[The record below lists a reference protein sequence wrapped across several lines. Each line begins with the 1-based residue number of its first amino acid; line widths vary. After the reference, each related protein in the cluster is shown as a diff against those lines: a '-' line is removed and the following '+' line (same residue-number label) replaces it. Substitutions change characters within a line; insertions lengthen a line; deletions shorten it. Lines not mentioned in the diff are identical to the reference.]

1 MANLEQQLFEAG
13 KKLQQLPHSKD
24 ALLKILKQV
33 AVNLSEVDQS
43 PSQMMLKAMRPSMNA
58 LITPELLRHR
68 DRDVTLLVAS
78 CISEITRIT
87 APEAPYNDDVLRD
100 IFRLI
105 VTTFHGLDNI
115 NSPSFGRRV
124 TILETVAKIRS
135 CVMMLDLECD
145 DLILEMFHIFFSVAS
160 EALPENLLTSMQTI
174 MTLVLDESEDIPEQ
188 LLAVVL
194 ASLGREKED
203 VSPAA
208 RRLAMNVMEQCVIKL
223 EPYVIHFITSAM
235 AVEENSQNDLQTAYH
250 EIIYDIYQCAPQM
263 LQSVIPNMTHELL
276 TDQLDVRLKSVKLLG
291 RLFAIPGHPLP
302 EVFRP
307 LFLEFLKRFTDKD
320 VEVRLSVVEHAK
332 ECLLSNPFRHEAA
345 DIISALNDRLLDYDE
360 NVRKQV
366 VAAICDVASYALK
379 SIPMETIK
387 CVAERLR
394 DKMVS
399 VRKYTLERLAD
410 IYRVYCLN
418 CSDGSFI
425 DYEFEWIPRKII
437 MCCYD
442 KDFRPQAI
450 EMVFSELLFP
460 SDLSVVERVKHW
472 IMMYSELEKFE
483 MKAFEVVLVQ
493 KQRLQQEMQ
502 SYLLLRQKLKDDNEL
517 NFEKQILSCFKT
529 MSLSFKDPVKAEE
542 NFQKLHQ
549 MKDIIIWKALT
560 CLLDP
565 SRTFTQAQATYID
578 MLERLG
584 DKHPQHEF
592 IKTLASKCS
601 YRLFGKEHVKEMLK
615 EIAVNKLAGKDELI
629 QSGMNLLVLFAGFFP
644 CLVEGSEEDLVQL
657 LKEDNECIKEGV
669 VHILAKVGGS
679 IGEQVTNTTSSVDL
693 LLETLCLEGNRKQA
707 KYSVEALAVVTK
719 DAGLKALS
727 VLYKRLVDMLESGT
741 HLPAILQ
748 SLGCIAQNAMPV
760 FETREEDV
768 IQFLCDK
775 LFRQNSNTADF
786 LKTEWEDRSKECLL
800 KIYGI
805 KTLVKSY
812 LPKKDAH
819 LRQRIKTLF
828 EVLSKLL
835 TCGEISEEVESSEVD
850 KAHIRLAAAKGLLR
864 LSKQWDSQI
873 TPELFYLTLRIAQ
886 DTYPEVRKE
895 FLGKVHQYLKERTLD
910 QKYACAFV
918 LGVSGETEDAIV
930 EVRHYLVDFV
940 ETCRR
945 EAQLQQ
951 PYAQSGGNSVA
962 FFPEYVLAYLVH
974 ALAHHPEFPSLTG
987 NLHPE
992 AIGSLYRQLHFFLS
1006 VLLHRDEDVHHDPG
1020 TNREYEKHESVAI
1033 IEAIFHSIKH
1043 AEDAVEKSKS
1053 ENLYALCDLGL
1064 SITKELAQDLVPSAD
1079 SRMPISLPAVL
1090 YKPLEES
1097 NEIGI
1102 QADARHLTAGLAGT
1116 HAFAHY
1122 KVSNMDQTVQLTP
1135 NQKLKINIDEN
1146 VAKESDEDD
1155 LEVPLRK
1162 MMRCAKLQGNKKQN
1176 NLGVQTPREASGL
1189 LKGCI
1194 KEASNMLLRAD
1205 GIQSDKGSKS
1215 QESNKPSGQ
1224 VSNGI
1229 KNTTRDD
1236 VPEKCNVDNPV
1247 SSDMEMLISSKRKR
1261 SISSKYTDDFISF
1274 GLCHSQPGRP
1284 KGSGKKSD
1292 LRGGRPQGLTM
1303 LKAEGEP
1310 SGLNGAEFKPS
1321 ELSSSPK
1328 SEQSKVSP
1336 AQISTLDANNFCLSK
1351 SAQKSLSGT
1360 SIVLREDI
1368 NPEARQEMHEHK
1380 KEESIDLPKS
1390 TSKALSDSSRSPS
1403 GTPRKTLKKKSIS
1416 GLQKSS
1422 GKVKKQNIDYQKLTG
1437 YRIKVWWPLD
1447 MQFYEGIVESYD
1459 SIQKKHR
1466 ILYDDGDV
1474 EILRLQKER
1483 WELIDGDLITEKVSI
1498 HVGGSKGAGDKPR
1511 VKGVDI
1517 DNICILEEEK
1527 TQSSHKRRGPFKIS
1541 KKGTS
1546 QSHVNPDDNGVSAKR
1561 AEVDTSRRKAQDPF
1575 VFMDDR
1581 DKKSHGKGR
1590 KQLLGSEG
1598 KKGGHFTISRKIT
1611 SGSMENPKIT
1621 SSTLDKDNQG
1631 SLSDSGSRD
1640 SDDEPLNAWWSRK
1653 KQEAMKC
1660 MGEDLSQV
1668 Q

>member
-1 MANLEQQLFEAG
+1 MANQLEQQLSEAG

-33 AVNLSEVDQS
+33 AINLSEVDQS
-43 PSQMMLKAMRPSMNA
+43 PSQTMMKAMRPSMNA

-68 DRDVTLLVAS
+68 DRDVTLLVAT

-100 IFRLI
+100 IFHLI

-160 EALPENLLTSMQTI
+160 EAHPENLLTSMQTI

-188 LLAVVL
+188 LFAVVL

-208 RRLAMNVMEQCVIKL
+208 RRLAMNVMEQCAIKL

-235 AVEENSQNDLQTAYH
+235 SAEEDSQNNLQTTYH

-291 RLFAIPGHPLP
+291 RLFAMPGHPLP

-320 VEVRLSVVEHAK
+320 VEVRLSIVEHAK

-387 CVAERLR
+387 RVADRLR

-410 IYRVYCLN
+410 IYRVYCLK

-450 EMVFSELLFP
+450 EMVFSESLFP

-483 MKAFEVVLVQ
+483 IKAFEVVLAQ

-529 MSLSFKDPVKAEE
+529 MSLSFKDPAKAEE
-542 NFQKLHQ
+542 NFQTLHQ
-549 MKDIIIWKALT
+549 MKDIIIWKALA
-560 CLLDP
+560 CLIDP
-565 SRTFTQAQATYID
+565 SRTFVQAQATYID

-644 CLVEGSEEDLVQL
+644 CLVKGSEEDLLQL

-679 IGEQVTNTTSSVDL
+679 IGEQVTDTTSSVDL

-707 KYSVEALAVVTK
+707 KYAVQALAVVTK

-760 FETREEDV
+760 FETREDDV

-786 LKTEWEDRSKECLL
+786 LKTEWEERSKECLL

-828 EVLSKLL
+828 VVLSKLL
-835 TCGEISEEVESSEVD
+835 TCGEISEDVESSEVD

-864 LSKQWDSQI
+864 LSKQWDAQI
-873 TPELFYLTLRIAQ
+873 TPELFHLTLRIAQ

-895 FLGKVHQYLKERTLD
+895 FLGKVHQYLKEQTLD

-918 LGVSGETEDAIV
+918 LGVSGETEDALV
-930 EVRHYLVDFV
+930 EVRQYLVDFV

-951 PYAQSGGNSVA
+951 PYAQSGGNSIT

-974 ALAHHPEFPSLTG
+974 VLAHHPEFPALTG
-987 NLHPE
+987 DLHSE

-1006 VLLHRDEDVHHDPG
+1006 VLVHRDEDVHHDPG
-1020 TNREYEKHESVAI
+1020 TKREYESFAI
-1033 IEAIFHSIKH
+1033 IEAIFQSIKH

-1064 SITKELAQDLVPSAD
+1064 SITKELVQDLVPSSD
-1079 SRMPISLPAVL
+1079 YSMPISLPAVL
-1090 YKPLEES
+1090 YKPLDES
-1097 NEIGI
+1097 KEIDI
-1102 QADARHLTAGLAGT
+1102 QADARHLTAGLAGS
-1116 HAFAHY
+1116 HVFAHY
-1122 KVSNMDQTVQLTP
+1122 KASNMEQTAQLTP
-1135 NQKLKINIDEN
+1135 NQKTKIDIDEN

-1162 MMRCAKLQGNKKQN
+1162 MMRCAKLQGIRKQN
-1176 NLGVQTPREASGL
+1176 NLGVRRPREASGL
-1189 LKGCI
+1189 LKGCS
-1194 KEASNMLLRAD
+1194 KETSNMLLMVT
-1205 GIQSDKGSKS
+1205 GIQSEKASKS
-1215 QESNKPSGQ
+1215 PESNKPSGK

-1229 KNTTRDD
+1229 KITTRDD
-1236 VPEKCNVDNPV
+1236 VPEKDIVDNPV
-1247 SSDMEMLISSKRKR
+1247 SSDMEMLISTKRKR
-1261 SISSKYTDDFISF
+1261 SRSTKYTEDFIGS
-1274 GLCHSQPGRP
+1274 GLCHSKPGRP
-1284 KGSGKKSD
+1284 KGSIKKPD
-1292 LRGGRPQGLTM
+1292 LKSGGSQGLTM
-1303 LKAEGEP
+1303 LKTEAEP
-1310 SGLNGAEFKPS
+1310 AGLNGAEFKLS

-1336 AQISTLDANNFCLSK
+1336 AQLSALDANKFFLSK
-1351 SAQKSLSGT
+1351 NSQKLRSGT
-1360 SIVLREDI
+1360 SNVLRE
-1368 NPEARQEMHEHK
+1368 NVSPEARQEMHEHK
-1380 KEESIDLPKS
+1380 KEKSIARPES
-1390 TSKALSDSSRSPS
+1390 TTKALGDSLRSPI
-1403 GTPRKTLKKKSIS
+1403 GTSRKTLKKKSIS
-1416 GLQKSS
+1416 VLQKSS
-1422 GKVKKQNIDYQKLTG
+1422 EKAKKRNIDYGKLTG

-1474 EILRLQKER
+1474 EILKLQKER
-1483 WELIDGDLITEKVSI
+1483 WELIDCDLITEKQVSI
-1498 HVGGSKGAGDKPR
+1498 HVEGSKSAGDKPR
-1511 VKGVDI
+1511 IKGADI
-1517 DNICILEEEK
+1517 GDIGILEEEK
-1527 TQSSHKRRGPFKIS
+1527 TQSSQNRRAPFKIS
-1541 KKGTS
+1541 KKSTP
-1546 QSHVNPDDNGVSAKR
+1546 QSCVKPDDNGVCAKST
-1561 AEVDTSRRKAQDPF
+1561 EVDTSRRKAQDPF
-1575 VFMDDR
+1575 VFIDDKDR
-1581 DKKSHGKGR
+1581 KSRGKGR

-1598 KKGGHFTISRKIT
+1598 KRGGHFTISRKIT
-1611 SGSMENPKIT
+1611 SGTMENSKT
-1621 SSTLDKDNQG
+1621 RSSTTDEDNQG

-1640 SDDEPLNAWWSRK
+1640 SDDEPLNTWWSRK
-1653 KQEAMKC
+1653 KNEAVKY
-1660 MGEDLSQV
+1660 MGQDLSLV

>member
-1 MANLEQQLFEAG
+1 MANQLEQQLLEAG

-24 ALLKILKQV
+24 AILKILKQL
-33 AVNLSEVDQS
+33 AITLSEVDQS
-43 PSQMMLKAMRPSMNA
+43 PSQIILKAMRPSMNA

-68 DRDVTLLVAS
+68 DRDVALLVAT

-100 IFRLI
+100 IFHLI
-105 VTTFHGLDNI
+105 VTTFRGLDNI

-160 EALPENLLTSMQTI
+160 EAHPENLLTSMQTI

-194 ASLGREKED
+194 ASLGRGKED
-203 VSPAA
+203 VSPTA
-208 RRLAMNVMEQCVIKL
+208 RRLAMSVLEQCAIKL

-235 AVEENSQNDLQTAYH
+235 AAEETSQNNSQTAYH

-263 LQSVIPNMTHELL
+263 LQGVIPNMTHELL

-307 LFLEFLKRFTDKD
+307 LFLEFLKRLTDKD

-345 DIISALNDRLLDYDE
+345 DIISAISDRLLDYDE

-366 VAAICDVASYALK
+366 VAAICDIASYALK

-387 CVAERLR
+387 FVADRLR

-399 VRKYTLERLAD
+399 VRMYTLERLAD
-410 IYRVYCLN
+410 IYRVYCLK

-450 EMVFSELLFP
+450 EMVFSESLFP

-483 MKAFEVVLVQ
+483 IKAFEVVLAQ

-529 MSLSFKDPVKAEE
+529 MSLSFKDPAKAEE
-542 NFQKLHQ
+542 SFQKLHQ

-565 SRTFTQAQATYID
+565 SRTFIQAQATYID

-584 DKHPQHEF
+584 DKHPQYEF

-601 YRLFGKEHVKEMLK
+601 YRLFGKEHVQELLK

-629 QSGMNLLVLFAGFFP
+629 QSGMNLLVLFAGLFP
-644 CLVEGSEEDLVQL
+644 CLVEGSEEELLQL

-679 IGEQVTNTTSSVDL
+679 IGEQVTDTTSSVDL

-707 KYSVEALAVVTK
+707 KYAVQALAVVTK

-760 FETREEDV
+760 FETREDDV

-775 LFRQNSNTADF
+775 LFRQNSNTTD
-786 LKTEWEDRSKECLL
+786 LLRTEWEERSKECLL

-819 LRQRIKTLF
+819 LRQRINNLF
-828 EVLSKLL
+828 GVLSKLL
-835 TCGEISEEVESSEVD
+835 TCGEISEDVVSSEVD
-850 KAHIRLAAAKGLLR
+850 KAHIRLATAKGLLR
-864 LSKQWDSQI
+864 LSKQWDAQI
-873 TPELFYLTLRIAQ
+873 TPELFHLTLRTAQ

-918 LGVSGETEDAIV
+918 LGVSGETEGALV
-930 EVRHYLVDFV
+930 EVRQYLVDFV

-951 PYAQSGGNSVA
+951 PYAPSGGNSVTC
-962 FFPEYVLAYLVH
+962 FPEYVLAYLVH
-974 ALAHHPEFPSLTG
+974 SLAHHPEFPALTG
-987 NLHPE
+987 DLCPD

-1006 VLLHRDEDVHHDPG
+1006 VLVHRDEDVHHDPG
-1020 TNREYEKHESVAI
+1020 TKREHESFAL

-1043 AEDAVEKSKS
+1043 AEDAVENSKS

-1064 SITKELAQDLVPSAD
+1064 SIMKELVQDLVPSLD
-1079 SRMPISLPAVL
+1079 CSMPISLPTVL

-1097 NEIGI
+1097 KEIDI
-1102 QADARHLTAGLAGT
+1102 QADVRHLSAGLAGT
-1116 HAFAHY
+1116 HVFAHY
-1122 KVSNMDQTVQLTP
+1122 KASNMGQTAQLTR
-1135 NQKLKINIDEN
+1135 NQKTKINIDEN

-1162 MMRCAKLQGNKKQN
+1162 MMQCGKLQGIRKQN
-1176 NLGVQTPREASGL
+1176 NLGVRTPREASGL
-1189 LKGCI
+1189 LKSCS
-1194 KEASNMLLRAD
+1194 KEASNMLLRAA
-1205 GIQSDKGSKS
+1205 GIQSDKASKS
-1215 QESNKPSGQ
+1215 QDSNKLSCKI
-1224 VSNGI
+1224 SNGI
-1229 KNTTRDD
+1229 KNTRRDD
-1236 VPEKCNVDNPV
+1236 VPEKDIVDNPV
-1247 SSDMEMLISSKRKR
+1247 SSDMEMSIPTKRK
-1261 SISSKYTDDFISF
+1261 STKSSKYAEYVLGSN
-1274 GLCHSQPGRP
+1274 LGRA
-1284 KGSGKKSD
+1284 KGSGKKSKFKSVK
-1292 LRGGRPQGLTM
+1292 PQGLMM
-1303 LKAEGEP
+1303 LKTGGEP
-1310 SGLNGAEFKPS
+1310 AGLDGAKLRPS
-1321 ELSSSPK
+1321 ELSSSPI

-1336 AQISTLDANNFCLSK
+1336 AQISTLDASDVFISK
-1351 SAQKSLSGT
+1351 RAQKFPSRT
-1360 SIVLREDI
+1360 SNVLREDAT
-1368 NPEARQEMHEHK
+1368 PKARQEMHEHK
-1380 KEESIDLPKS
+1380 EEKSIAQPESI
-1390 TSKALSDSSRSPS
+1390 SKALSGSSRSPMGS
-1403 GTPRKTLKKKSIS
+1403 SRKTLKRKRIS
-1416 GLQKSS
+1416 RLQKSP
-1422 GKVKKQNIDYQKLTG
+1422 GKTNKRNIDYEKLTG

-1447 MQFYEGIVESYD
+1447 MQYYEGIVESYD
-1459 SIQKKHR
+1459 SMQNKHR

-1483 WELIDGDLITEKVSI
+1483 WELIDCNLITEKQVSM
-1498 HVGGSKGAGDKPR
+1498 HVEGSKGAGDKTR
-1511 VKGVDI
+1511 IKGADI
-1517 DNICILEEEK
+1517 GNIGILEEEK
-1527 TQSSHKRRGPFKIS
+1527 TQSSQNRRASFKIN
-1541 KKGTS
+1541 KKS
-1546 QSHVNPDDNGVSAKR
+1546 MHRSHVKPDDNGISTKST
-1561 AEVDTSRRKAQDPF
+1561 EGDTSGRKARDPF
-1575 VFMDDR
+1575 VFVNNKDQ
-1581 DKKSHGKGR
+1581 KSHGKGR

-1598 KKGGHFTISRKIT
+1598 KKGGHVTISRK
-1611 SGSMENPKIT
+1611 T
-1621 SSTLDKDNQG
+1621 SSRTMKNTKTRSRTTDEDNQG
-1631 SLSDSGSRD
+1631 SLSDFGSRD

-1653 KQEAMKC
+1653 KQGAVKYT
-1660 MGEDLSQV
+1660 GQDLSLIQ
-1668 Q
+1668 